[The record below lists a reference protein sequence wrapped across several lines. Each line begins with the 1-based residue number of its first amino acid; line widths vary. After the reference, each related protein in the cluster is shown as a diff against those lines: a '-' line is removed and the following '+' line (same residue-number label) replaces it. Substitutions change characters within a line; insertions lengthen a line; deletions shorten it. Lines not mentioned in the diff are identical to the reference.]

1 MLGYKK
7 LVSGSKYPVW
17 GAERRVLGVGVPECP
32 VLGCGV
38 LGHGYRCRPLLG
50 SRPTSLAQVLSYGL
64 QVVLQRHR
72 VAAAGLALTR
82 TQLG

>member
-1 MLGYKK
+1 MLGYKG

-17 GAERRVLGVGVPECP
+17 GAKRRVLGVGVPKCP

-38 LGHGYRCRPLLG
+38 LEDRYQCRHLLG
-50 SRPTSLAQVLSYGL
+50 SQPTFLAQVSYGF

>member
-1 MLGYKK
+1 MLGYKG
-7 LVSGSKYPVW
+7 LVSGSRYPVW

-38 LGHGYRCRPLLG
+38 LEDGHRCRHLLG
-50 SRPTSLAQVLSYGL
+50 SQPTSLAQVLSYGF

-82 TQLG
+82 MQLG

>member
-1 MLGYKK
+1 MLGYKR
-7 LVSGSKYPVW
+7 LVSGSNYPVW
-17 GAERRVLGVGVPECP
+17 SAERRVLGVGVPECP

-38 LGHGYRCRPLLG
+38 LGDGTGAAPLG
-50 SRPTSLAQVLSYGL
+50 SQPTSLARVFSYGR

-82 TQLG
+82 KQLG